1 MTYYDFFFV
10 VLLTFRF
17 SAIEKSSFT
26 YYNNY
31 HFSDSHEK
39 ELVSR
44 DHSLSCFARNETR
57 LVTLLYCT

>member
-1 MTYYDFFFV
+1 MTYYDFYFV
-10 VLLTFRF
+10 VSLSFHF

-26 YYNNY
+26 HYNY

-44 DHSLSCFARNETR
+44 DYSLSCLTRNETR
-57 LVTLLYCT
+57 LVTLLNCT

>member
-1 MTYYDFFFV
+1 MGTNSMTVASSTY
-10 VLLTFRF
+10 LTLF
-17 SAIEKSSFT
+17 EKSSFSH
-26 YYNNY
+26 YNNY

-44 DHSLSCFARNETR
+44 DYSLSCLTRNETR